1 MFGGDVDETA
11 FGGAGG
17 KGRGEK
23 EEEGGEEGCGAHCE
37 GDLVDL
43 MGRD

>member
-17 KGRGEK
+17 KGGGE
-23 EEEGGEEGCGAHCE
+23 EEEGGEEGCGAHRE
-37 GDLVDL
+37 GGLVDL